1 MCETINLTAEELAIR
16 KPKVHLVRV
25 LTQIIRELV
34 VDGSLQPVQDNSNEC
49 DVQVPCGLSTSQTL
63 LLDRLAKWSAYKNAG
78 LTYCNTLREQGFV
91 EDKKPYYLACPD
103 PFVEVA
109 QVLEQLFSDCLDERG
124 HLRSNPLN
132 TPLFYA
138 LSYYA
143 GTLATHSIQ
152 LIVALEKFKHNTES
166 IKWETNENVFADV
179 MEIVRRYQPI
189 KNKGEKSES

>member
-1 MCETINLTAEELAIR
+1 MSETINLTAEELAIR

-34 VDGSLQPVQDNSNEC
+34 VDGSLLPVQGNSNES
-49 DVQVPCGLSTSQTL
+49 DEQVPCGLSTSQTL

-78 LTYCNTLREQGFV
+78 LAYCNTLHEQGFA
-91 EDKKPYYLACPD
+91 ENKTPYYLACPEK
-103 PFVEVA
+103 FVEVS
-109 QVLEQLFSDCLDERG
+109 QVLDQLCSDYRDEMG
-124 HLRSNPLN
+124 YLRSNPLD
-132 TPLFYA
+132 TPLFTA

-143 GTLATHSIQ
+143 GTLATLSIQ
-152 LIVALEKFKHNTES
+152 LIVALEEFKHNTES
-166 IKWETNENVFADV
+166 IKLANTENAFADV

>member
-16 KPKVHLVRV
+16 EPSVHLVRA

-34 VDGSLQPVQDNSNEC
+34 VNVYLLPVQDNSNEC
-49 DVQVPCGLSTSQTL
+49 DEQVPCGLSTSQTL
-63 LLDRLAKWSAYKNAG
+63 LLDRLAKWSAYKNSG
-78 LTYCNTLREQGFV
+78 LAYCNTLLEQGFAV
-91 EDKKPYYLACPD
+91 DKTQYYLVCPEK
-103 PFVEVA
+103 FVEVS
-109 QVLEQLFSDCLDERG
+109 QVLDQLCSDYRDEKG
-124 HLRSNPLN
+124 HLRSNPLD
-132 TPLFYA
+132 TPLFTA

-143 GTLATHSIQ
+143 GTLATLSIQ

-189 KNKGEKSES
+189 KK